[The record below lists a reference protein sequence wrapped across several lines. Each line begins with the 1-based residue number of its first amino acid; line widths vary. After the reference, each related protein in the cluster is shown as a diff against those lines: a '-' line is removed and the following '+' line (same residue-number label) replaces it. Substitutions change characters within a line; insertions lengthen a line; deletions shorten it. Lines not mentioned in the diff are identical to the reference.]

1 MVTDPIADM
10 LTQLKNASRAGKES
24 VVLPSS
30 NLKYEI
36 AKVLEREGYL
46 KSIAR
51 RGKKVKKYLY
61 CELAYE
67 GKAPKINEVKRIS
80 KPSRRVYIK
89 SSELKPVRQGY
100 GLAVISTPAGL
111 KTEREA
117 KKEKVG
123 GEILFTLW

>member
-10 LTQLKNASRAGKES
+10 LIQLKNASRAGKES
-24 VVLPSS
+24 VVLPGS

-46 KSIAR
+46 KAVAR

-61 CELAYE
+61 CELSYE
-67 GKAPKINEVKRIS
+67 GKAPKINDVKRIS
-80 KPSRRVYIK
+80 KPSRRVYVK
-89 SSELKPVRQGY
+89 ASELKPVRQGF

-111 KTEREA
+111 KTAKEA
-117 KKEKVG
+117 RKEKVG

>member
-10 LTQLKNASRAGKES
+10 LIQLKNASRVGKEA
-24 VVLPSS
+24 VVIPAS

-46 KSIAR
+46 KAVAK

-67 GKAPKINEVKRIS
+67 GKEPKINEVKRIS
-80 KPSRRVYIK
+80 KTSRRIYVK
-89 SSELKPVRQGY
+89 ADELRSVRQGF
-100 GLAVISTPAGL
+100 GLAVISTPSGL
-111 KTEREA
+111 KTEKEA
-117 KKEKVG
+117 RKERVG
-123 GEILFTLW
+123 GELLFTLW